1 MGKKR
6 FSINKSI
13 DISAPKES
21 VWEVLFSPKSIN
33 TWSSE
38 FSEGSRVEGDWELG
52 GTVFFKDK
60 NGEGLKGRVIEKES
74 ERLLSVEFVG
84 VLKNGVED
92 PENEELDMWKG
103 CVDAYILTEKD
114 GVTVLTIESVVPE
127 KYFEPFKKLWDRALR
142 KIRQIAEW

>member
-1 MGKKR
+1 MKR
-6 FSINKSI
+6 FTINKSI

-21 VWEVLFSPKSIN
+21 VWEVLFSPKFIN
-33 TWSSE
+33 IWSSE
-38 FSEGSRVEGDWELG
+38 FSEGTHVEGYWKLG

-60 NGEGLKGRVIEKES
+60 NGDGLKGRVIDNQYCS
-74 ERLLSVEFVG
+74 LLRVEFVG

-114 GVTVLTIESVVPE
+114 GVTVLSIESEVPE
-127 KYFEPFKKLWDRALR
+127 KYFEPFKKPWDRSLR
-142 KIRQIAEW
+142 KIKQLSEW